1 MEKQLDPCNCL
12 GMKAFAD
19 AHGLENLSRDSEKM
33 ILQKFMQLVEYEEF
47 LTIPKDMLIDVI
59 KEDELEVNDELTVYT
74 AIRNWIRY
82 DAKNRAQV
90 NIS

>member
-1 MEKQLDPCNCL
+1 
-12 GMKAFAD
+12 MKAFAD